1 MQILTACPTRKSADS
16 ERVRPAV
23 SNIKTL
29 KSFIYTNKKSV
40 PLEEEEEEEEVA
52 GRQVLGS
59 VSATKKTSGSKNC
72 DGLTIFLTLLLD
84 VMVVFYMISAPFMVN
99 HVLPTHSQPS
109 K

>member
-1 MQILTACPTRKSADS
+1 M
-16 ERVRPAV
+16 

-40 PLEEEEEEEEVA
+40 PVEEEEAEEGGGSCPA
-52 GRQVLGS
+52 GGDCSVLT
-59 VSATKKTSGSKNC
+59 TKETSGSKNC